1 MSQRAARRER
11 VVVIGAGV
19 VGLLS
24 AYYLARAGHVV
35 RVLESAGEDAKGA
48 SYGNLGMVVPSHA
61 LPLAAPGVLWQGLR
75 WMSDP
80 ESPFYL
86 KPRLSWPTAKWA
98 YRFWRA
104 SSRQRAERAAVQL
117 LALHL
122 ASVNEY
128 RELAGELGDF
138 GFQQRGLLMLS
149 ETAEGHAFELASAAK
164 ANAWGLDIAGLTATA
179 LSPRDLHELEPDAG
193 FAVNGAVLYPSDA
206 HLDPRALLARLR
218 EVLAGLGVEIV
229 DGAPATLAAAGDAV
243 TVTAKGE
250 TTKPANV
257 VLAAGAW
264 SGRLAGQAGLRL
276 PLEPGKGYSLTLT
289 PPPFGLNTPSILTE
303 ARVAITPLPD
313 ALRIGGTLELAG
325 FDDDV
330 GARRLKGITTASRRA
345 LPSLSSEALS
355 AAPSWHGF
363 RPLSPDGLPYLGRSR
378 RLKNLVVATGHA
390 MMGVSLAPISGR
402 IVADLV
408 AGRPEGSAARLLASG
423 LFDPERYSR

>member
-1 MSQRAARRER
+1 MSPRARRPGR
-11 VVVIGAGV
+11 VVVVGGGV

-24 AYYLARAGHVV
+24 AYYLAREGHAVQ
-35 RVLESAGEDAKGA
+35 VLESAGSDAKGA
-48 SYGNLGMVVPSHA
+48 SYGNLGMVVPSHS

-75 WMSDP
+75 WMGDP

-86 KPRLSWPTAKWA
+86 KPRLSWGTAQWA

-104 SSRQRAERAAVQL
+104 SSQQRAERAAVQL

-122 ASVNEY
+122 ASVGEY
-128 RELAGELGDF
+128 RELAHELSGF

-149 ETAEGHAFELASAAK
+149 ETDRGQAHEVALAAK
-164 ANAWGLDIAGLTATA
+164 ANSWGLEVAGLTASA
-179 LSPRDLHELEPDAG
+179 LSPRDLRELEPEADLSVA
-193 FAVNGAVLYPSDA
+193 GAVLYPSDA
-206 HLDPRALLARLR
+206 HLDPGALLVRLR
-218 EVLAGLGVEIV
+218 AALRELGAEVVYNARAALGT
-229 DGAPATLAAAGDAV
+229 DGDGV
-243 TVTAKGE
+243 TVSAKGE
-250 TTKPANV
+250 TTKPTVV

-264 SGRLAGQAGLRL
+264 SGRLAARAGLRL

-289 PPPFGLNTPSILTE
+289 PPPVRLNTPSILTE
-303 ARVAITPLPD
+303 ARVAITPFAD

-330 GARRLKGITTASRRA
+330 GARRVRGITTAATRA
-345 LPSLSSEALS
+345 MPTLAPGELS
-355 AAPSWHGF
+355 AALAWHGF

-390 MMGVSLAPISGR
+390 MMGLSLAPISGR

-408 AGRPEGSAARLLASG
+408 AGRPESPAARLLASG